1 MGEPREVVI
10 VIDDDLSV
18 REAIEGLLQS
28 VGFEVR
34 AYGGVAEFLA
44 APLPD
49 AVRCIL
55 SDVRMPGRSGL
66 DLQEHLRRTG
76 VSIPMV
82 FMSAHGDVPMSV
94 RALKNGAV
102 DFLVKPAR
110 EQDLLDAV
118 RKALDIDRHARED
131 DAQLRQLMNRAA
143 KLTEREKKVFE
154 MVCAGLINKEV
165 AYNLGIKEIT
175 VKVHRAQVMNK
186 LGAPNIAGLIRIHDR
201 IAKAR
206 DGDLSM
212 R

>member
-34 AYGGVAEFLA
+34 AHGGVADFLA

-131 DAQLRQLMNRAA
+131 HAQLRQLMGRAA

-154 MVCAGLINKEV
+154 MVCSGLINKEV

-206 DGDLSM
+206 DSDLVT

>member
-28 VGFEVR
+28 VGFDVR
-34 AYGGVAEFLA
+34 AFGGVAEFLA
-44 APLPD
+44 GPLPD

-55 SDVRMPGRSGL
+55 SDIRMPGRSGL
-66 DLQEHLRRTG
+66 DLQEHLKRTG

-131 DAQLRQLMNRAA
+131 EAQLRQLMNRAA

-206 DGDLSM
+206 ESDLQL

>member
-1 MGEPREVVI
+1 MSEPREVVI

-34 AYGGVAEFLA
+34 AHGSVADFLA

-55 SDVRMPGRSGL
+55 SDIRMPGRSGL
-66 DLQEHLRRTG
+66 DLQEHLKRSG

-131 DAQLRQLMNRAA
+131 HAQLRQLMGRAA

-206 DGDLSM
+206 ETETVL

>member
-18 REAIEGLLQS
+18 REAIEGLLVS
-28 VGFEVR
+28 VGFDVR

-44 APLPD
+44 ASLPD

-55 SDVRMPGRSGL
+55 SDIRMPGRSGL
-66 DLQEHLRRTG
+66 DLQEHLRRNG
-76 VSIPMV
+76 VKIPMV

-102 DFLVKPAR
+102 DFLVKPTR

-131 DAQLRQLMNRAA
+131 EAQLRQLMNRAA

-206 DGDLSM
+206 ESEMAL